1 MKRSKRTSSKH
12 PAEGH
17 HQAPAEYD
25 RDVRSRLAPS
35 GRRSRRPLRHR
46 LPTVAADQGSE
57 SALANR
63 SRGCQWSEHRR

>member
-25 RDVRSRLAPS
+25 RDVRSRLALP
-35 GRRSRRPLRHR
+35 GVGLAARFDIAYRR
-46 LPTVAADQGSE
+46 
-57 SALANR
+57 
-63 SRGCQWSEHRR
+63 